1 MNPQALNLLTTK
13 QARPNGFWL
22 PYAWMVRLLVE
33 EGYQTI
39 VAVRKVLDDA
49 GLPFSDL
56 ASLRVVYHRIKKKEW
71 PAGLREA
78 LRPAPVEAE
87 EGAHTTVAE
96 EESYI
101 DDALRA
107 ELEAEGFQV

>member
-49 GLPFSDL
+49 GLPFADL

-78 LRPAPVEAE
+78 LTGAE
-87 EGAHTTVAE
+87 EGSHTTVAE

-107 ELEAEGFQV
+107 ELEAEGFEV

>member
-1 MNPQALNLLTTK
+1 
-13 QARPNGFWL
+13 
-22 PYAWMVRLLVE
+22 MVRLLVE

-49 GLPFSDL
+49 GLPFADL

-78 LRPAPVEAE
+78 LRPTPV
-87 EGAHTTVAE
+87 E

-107 ELEAEGFQV
+107 ELEAEGFEV